1 MLNPVQN
8 KLFGAARLLKRH
20 SRLQKSTN
28 ELQMSSNGSRL
39 GASDREKA
47 AHRTAPAALR
57 NFGAS
62 QTGRHRAFELQITAI
77 RLNRSPVQALAQSER
92 FHLFPEAIWNRR
104 CKAAK
109 MTSSFNRLLVRI
121 WPTMAVFKCAQEANS
136 LAGQRRLLARR
147 LRRARPA
154 IDAGWS
160 PDRPLNSVCKKSFPH
175 QISCGSRH
183 RKAPLAQD
191 RACPRKV
198 RTEDRL

>member
-8 KLFGAARLLKRH
+8 KLFGGARLLKRH

-62 QTGRHRAFELQITAI
+62 QTGRRRAFELQITTI
-77 RLNRSPVQALAQSER
+77 RLKTAPVQDLAENNR
-92 FHLFPEAIWNRR
+92 FHLFPEAIWNSR

-109 MTSSFNRLLVRI
+109 MVTSSFKRLLVRI
-121 WPTMAVFKCAQEANS
+121 WPTIAVLVLTCARAANL
-136 LAGQRRLLARR
+136 LAGQRLAK
-147 LRRARPA
+147 LP
-154 IDAGWS
+154 
-160 PDRPLNSVCKKSFPH
+160 NSY
-175 QISCGSRH
+175 
-183 RKAPLAQD
+183 A
-191 RACPRKV
+191 
-198 RTEDRL
+198 